1 MLIFVIYFDIDLV
14 KDNLYIMYK
23 IRINV
28 INISVNSFEF
38 FFEDFFY
45 FGVGFDVSLNYV
57 YGVVKINGFVMCLK
71 CKFSIF
77 FFIFNF
83 YWVMCVI

>member
-77 FFIFNF
+77 FLFLIFIEL
-83 YWVMCVI
+83 CV